1 MFAHVHATGKGYF
14 AHGGAWIPLANESQI
29 ANVSNWDTAYGWGNH
44 ASAGYLTSL
53 TLNDLTDVDAT
64 TGAAVGKILKY
75 NGASWELADD
85 LSSSG
90 GIALTDLSV
99 TTASAGT
106 AALSYNSGTGAFT
119 YTPPD
124 LSGYLTSSS
133 TLNGAN
139 VNAMRDFTGEHIA
152 SSTLSQRVFQDGA
165 VTYAKMQNVSATDR
179 ILGRDSAGAGDVEE
193 ITPASLRTM
202 LNVADGA
209 NAITNNNQISNGAG
223 YTTYTS
229 NQATNTNS
237 AVTFASVY
245 ASGNVTAYSDV
256 SLKENIHTISDAL
269 SKVTKL
275 RGVSYVRKDT
285 KQKSIGVIAQ
295 EIEKVLPEVVET
307 TEYKSVAYG
316 NIVGLLIES
325 IKELK
330 TEVDDLKKQL
340 RGDK

>member
-1 MFAHVHATGKGYF
+1 
-14 AHGGAWIPLANESQI
+14 
-29 ANVSNWDTAYGWGNH
+29 
-44 ASAGYLTSL
+44 
-53 TLNDLTDVDAT
+53 
-64 TGAAVGKILKY
+64 
-75 NGASWELADD
+75 
-85 LSSSG
+85 
-90 GIALTDLSV
+90 
-99 TTASAGT
+99 
-106 AALSYNSGTGAFT
+106 
-119 YTPPD
+119 
-124 LSGYLTSSS
+124 
-133 TLNGAN
+133 
-139 VNAMRDFTGEHIA
+139 
-152 SSTLSQRVFQDGA
+152 
-165 VTYAKMQNVSATDR
+165 
-179 ILGRDSAGAGDVEE
+179 
-193 ITPASLRTM
+193 M